1 MKTFVLMSWRNSS
14 AATEWRGISP
24 KGDYQRK
31 NPTIQSLRSCHGGV
45 YSKFTH
51 LRHITICSCEDF
63 CSYVLW
69 GAHELEK
76 SVRRAWKSIK
86 RIEMTNAY
94 LSIKHPQSFC
104 GFFVSPSA
112 KWCHFAAF
120 FSHKF
125 QVRTFSKKIY
135 LKIKRLRAR
144 WGLSFFGG
152 TRHL

>member
-1 MKTFVLMSWRNSS
+1 MTGAERLN
-14 AATEWRGISP
+14 
-24 KGDYQRK
+24 
-31 NPTIQSLRSCHGGV
+31 GGV

-76 SVRRAWKSIK
+76 SVRRAWKFIK

-104 GFFVSPSA
+104 GFL
-112 KWCHFAAF
+112 CR
-120 FSHKF
+120 
-125 QVRTFSKKIY
+125 QVRNGTI
-135 LKIKRLRAR
+135 LRL
-144 WGLSFFGG
+144 FF
-152 TRHL
+152 HANFK